1 MESLAELERGHG
13 VWTWVQPPSPLTQ
26 VCAVTDDTTPRAV
39 SDALVERFKDV
50 PQFALLHLAAPE
62 ALRLEWV
69 ASCGAPIHA
78 PPMPHTPTAPLMPHA
93 PHAPHTQAR
102 IETLLALLPGPCRL
116 VLCTQSA
123 RSLDWLGSVR
133 GHPCRFA
140 LPDASASDAGPP
152 DSAIEAIVVLLHETL
167 AERWGNAL

>member
-1 MESLAELERGHG
+1 MESLTKLEPGHS

-39 SDALVERFKDV
+39 SDALAERFKDV

-62 ALRLEWV
+62 ALRTEWV
-69 ASCGAPIHA
+69 ASCE
-78 PPMPHTPTAPLMPHA
+78 TPV
-93 PHAPHTQAR
+93 HAPHTSHSPHTPHAHSR
-102 IETLLALLPGPCRL
+102 IDTLLALLPGPCRL

-133 GHPCRFA
+133 GHSCRFA
-140 LPDASASDAGPP
+140 LPDTIASDAGPP
-152 DSAIEAIVVLLHETL
+152 DSAIDAIDAIVVLLHETL
-167 AERWGNAL
+167 TE